1 MRIVDLIEKK
11 KNKIDLTKEEIHFMV
26 EGFTSGDIKD
36 YQMSSMAMAIR
47 LNGMSDKETAHLTM
61 AMMHSGDIIDLS
73 DIEGIKVDKH
83 STGGIGDKTS
93 IAIGPIVASLGAKM
107 AKMSG
112 RGLGFTGGTLDKLES
127 IKGFNIELETNDFIK
142 QVNDI
147 GLAIISQTGNIVP
160 ADKNLYAL
168 RDVTGTVD
176 SLPLIVSSIMSKK
189 LATGADS
196 ILLDVK
202 MGDGAFMKTI
212 EEARELGTLMISIG
226 KELNRDVKV
235 EITNMSKPLGRAIGN
250 KNEILEAID
259 MLKGKGPEDF
269 TELVISSSAQILVQS
284 KEFNNKEDA
293 RKAINESIASGKA
306 FDKFVEWIKYQG
318 GDVENLLNKDFWSP
332 KFKHEVIADKEGIM
346 NITSAVSF
354 GIAAMKIG
362 AGRESKQ
369 DELDYDAGIQ
379 INTKTNEVV
388 SKGDVLFTLF
398 SSTKIDEEVVKSL
411 ESAYNIMENKIENK
425 IIIERIGK

>member
-11 KNKIDLTKEEIHFMV
+11 KRKIALSKDEINFMIN
-26 EGFTSGDIKD
+26 GFTSGEIKD
-36 YQMSSMAMAIR
+36 YQMSSMAMAIM
-47 LNGMSDKETAHLTM
+47 LNGMSDKETAYLTM
-61 AMMHSGDIIDLS
+61 AMMYSGDIIDLS
-73 DIEGIKVDKH
+73 DIKGIKVDKH
-83 STGGIGDKTS
+83 STGGIGDKAS

-127 IKGFNIELETNDFIK
+127 IKGFNIELKTSDFIK
-142 QVNDI
+142 QVNEI

-160 ADKNLYAL
+160 ADKKLYAL

-212 EEARELGTLMISIG
+212 ESARELGTLMISIG
-226 KELNRDVKV
+226 KELGKDVRV

-269 TELVISSSAQILVQS
+269 KELVISSSTQILVQS
-284 KEFNNKEDA
+284 KAFNNKEDA
-293 RKAINESIASGKA
+293 KKAIEESIASGKA
-306 FDKFVEWIKYQG
+306 FDKFIEWIKYQG
-318 GDVENLLNKDFWSP
+318 GDVKNLLDKDFWAP
-332 KFKHEVIADKEGIM
+332 KYKWEVLAQKDGIM

-362 AGRESKQ
+362 AGRESKH

-379 INTKTNEVV
+379 INKKTNEAV
-388 SKGDVLFTLF
+388 SKGDILFTLF
-398 SSTKIDEEVVKSL
+398 SSTKISEEVVESL
-411 ESAYNIMENKIENK
+411 ESAYNIIENKIDNK
-425 IIIERIGK
+425 IIIERIG